1 MGRRII
7 FERTYNHRWP
17 SRAITEFRASATPQ
31 LVKREVQKA
40 ALEGGYARL
49 ATKAECDAADREAE
63 TVPAS
68 DQDAAQAADGGDP
81 PAGDGRP

>member
-17 SRAITEFRASATPQ
+17 SRAITEFRASDTPL

-40 ALEGGYARL
+40 ALEGGYARF
-49 ATKAECDAADREAE
+49 ATKAECAAADQEAA
-63 TVPAS
+63 PAT
-68 DQDAAQAADGGDP
+68 ADGDP
-81 PAGDGRP
+81 PVGDGRP

>member
-17 SRAITEFRASATPQ
+17 SRAITEFRASDTPL

-40 ALEGGYARL
+40 ALEGGYARF
-49 ATKAECDAADREAE
+49 ATKAECSAADRELEA
-63 TVPAS
+63 VPAS
-68 DQDAAQAADGGDP
+68 DATPDADP
-81 PAGDGRP
+81 EQVGRP

>member
-17 SRAITEFRASATPQ
+17 SRAITEFRASGMPQ

-40 ALEGGYARL
+40 ALEGGYARF
-49 ATKAECDAADREAE
+49 ATKAECDASDREAE
-63 TVPAS
+63 TVPAPE
-68 DQDAAQAADGGDP
+68 QDAAPSTGDADP